1 MVLSLTSSNTYLTG
15 QAHDHAAGQHG
26 LGVIERLRDL
36 TSDNASEAGATAAA
50 HQRQRALDERAGELV
65 CPPICGL
72 ELLDVLT
79 FSDPLVAASA
89 QTRRVSGITW
99 RLDSARG
106 VYEQRIALG
115 VL

>member
-1 MVLSLTSSNTYLTG
+1 V
-15 QAHDHAAGQHG
+15 
-26 LGVIERLRDL
+26 
-36 TSDNASEAGATAAA
+36 A

-79 FSDPLVAASA
+79 ISDPLVSASA
-89 QTRRVSGITW
+89 QTRRVAGITW
-99 RLDSARG
+99 RLERPRQ

-115 VL
+115 VV